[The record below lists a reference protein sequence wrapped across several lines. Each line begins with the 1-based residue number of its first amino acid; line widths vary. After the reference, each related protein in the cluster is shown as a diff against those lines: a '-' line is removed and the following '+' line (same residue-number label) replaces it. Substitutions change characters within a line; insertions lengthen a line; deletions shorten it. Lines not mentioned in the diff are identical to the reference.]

1 MGVYWSHTRDGQFDK
16 IYQDHK
22 CKFPL
27 TEQLYLWEIVLQLD
41 LHIWEVIY
49 MQGSSS
55 KRLETTQEFI
65 CRSWLNK
72 LWYAHTVEYGMATK
86 RKEDSIC
93 ELIWKD
99 LQDSS
104 LNEK

>member
-1 MGVYWSHTRDGQFDK
+1 
-16 IYQDHK
+16 
-22 CKFPL
+22 
-27 TEQLYLWEIVLQLD
+27 
-41 LHIWEVIY
+41 

-72 LWYAHTVEYGMATK
+72 LWYAYTVEYCMATK

-93 ELIWKD
+93 ELI
-99 LQDSS
+99 
-104 LNEK
+104 